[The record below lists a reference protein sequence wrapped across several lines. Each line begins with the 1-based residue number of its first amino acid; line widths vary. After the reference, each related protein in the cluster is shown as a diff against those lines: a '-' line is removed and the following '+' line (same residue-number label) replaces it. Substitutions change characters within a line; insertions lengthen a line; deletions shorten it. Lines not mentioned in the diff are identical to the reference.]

1 MAKPQAVQIP
11 PQPLDRYKP
20 LLGEEDFAPFE
31 RIAAEARRH
40 FAGRAIWHVSSTA
53 RGGGVAEMLRALLPY
68 VRGAGVDTRW
78 IVLRERPEFF
88 TITKRV
94 HNNLHGFPGD
104 GGELGGEEHRA
115 YEDALAASAAELTA
129 PLRAGDVVY
138 LHDPQ
143 TAGLVPAMKAA
154 GVDVV
159 WRCHIGVDEPNEIV
173 RRAWDF
179 LLPYVAP
186 ADAYVFSRRQY
197 VWDGLDSEKAWVMP
211 PTIDPF
217 CSKNEELGMGSI
229 EAILGEIGLAPR
241 RPEVTPSFTRGD
253 GTPGRVERPALLA
266 QEAPVPMGA
275 KLVVQVSRWDRL
287 KDHLGL
293 LECFAAHIDDPSAHL
308 VLAGP
313 ADGTVSDDPEGKGV
327 YEELIAA
334 WRAQPDRARRRI
346 HLASLPMDDLEE
358 NGAMVNALQRRA
370 DVVVQKSFAEGFGMT
385 VAEAMWKERPVVAS
399 RVGGIQDQIVDGES
413 GVLLDDPHDL
423 EGFGRA
429 ITELLDDPERA
440 RRIGAAAGRRVKENY
455 LGIYRL
461 RDYVGLV
468 ASLVPPPG
476 ADGAPP
482 PRSAAVPGRPHR
494 D

>member
-1 MAKPQAVQIP
+1 MAKPKAVQIP
-11 PQPLDRYKP
+11 PQPLDRYEP
-20 LLGEEDFAPFE
+20 LLGEEFAQFE
-31 RIAAEARRH
+31 RIAVEARRR
-40 FAGRAIWHVSSTA
+40 FAGRAIWHISSTA

-78 IVLRERPEFF
+78 MVLRERPEFF
-88 TITKRV
+88 AVTKRI
-94 HNNLHGFPGD
+94 HNNLHGDPGD
-104 GGELGGEEHRA
+104 GGELGEEERHL
-115 YEDALAASAAELTA
+115 YEHALAASGGELVS

-143 TAGLVPAMKAA
+143 TAGLVPAMKAV

-159 WRCHIGVDEPNEIV
+159 WRCHVGADEPNELV

-179 LLPYVAP
+179 LRPYVGS

-197 VWDGLDSEKAWVMP
+197 VWDGLDAEKAWVMP

-217 CSKNEELGMGSI
+217 CSKNEGMGMGTV
-229 EAILGEIGLAPR
+229 EAILGEIGIAPR
-241 RPEVTPSFTRGD
+241 SPEVAATFTRGD
-253 GTPGRVERPALLA
+253 GSPGRVERRAELT
-266 QEAPVPMGA
+266 QEEPVPLGA

-293 LECFAAHIDDPSAHL
+293 LECFAAHIDDPAVHL

-313 ADGTVSDDPEGKGV
+313 ADGTVSDDPEGEIV

-334 WRAQPDRARRRI
+334 WQALPEEIRHRA
-346 HLASLPMDDLEE
+346 HLVCLPMDDLEE

-370 DVVVQKSFAEGFGMT
+370 DVVVQKSIAEGFGMT
-385 VAEAMWKERPVVAS
+385 VSEAMWKERPVVAS

-413 GVLLDDPHDL
+413 GVLVDDPHDL

-429 ITELLDDPERA
+429 IVGLLEEPERA
-440 RRIGAAAGRRVKENY
+440 GRIGGAARNRVMERY

-461 RDYVGLV
+461 RDYVELV
-468 ASLVPPPG
+468 ASLVTPPG
-476 ADGAPP
+476 GDGAPP
-482 PRSAAVPGRPHR
+482 PG
-494 D
+494 